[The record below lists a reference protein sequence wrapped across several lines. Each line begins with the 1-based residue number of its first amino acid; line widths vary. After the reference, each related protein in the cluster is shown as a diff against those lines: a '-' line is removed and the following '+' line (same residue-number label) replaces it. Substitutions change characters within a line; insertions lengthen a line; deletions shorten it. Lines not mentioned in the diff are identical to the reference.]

1 MEAFKSALPLE
12 KHRVSRMEQGMEQ
25 DLSNLIRERAYDIW
39 IATGHRDGEAEQHWL
54 AAEQEILSSLQS
66 AVAVKAPAKRI
77 RGRAAPK
84 RSNAGNG
91 G

>member
-1 MEAFKSALPLE
+1 MS
-12 KHRVSRMEQGMEQ
+12 HMEQGMER
-25 DLSNLIRERAYDIW
+25 DLSNRIRERAFEIW

-66 AVAVKAPAKRI
+66 AAAVKAPAKRI

-84 RSNAGNG
+84 RSKAGNG